1 MSAIALRVLRA
12 LEWSGRHGACPS
24 CRACRRCAEALGYTF
39 AGHRDGCELAAAIRE
54 LEAPRRFNM
63 DDTIRV
69 TLHEVG
75 VRLVQ
80 AHGAGSRIDGK
91 NRITGKALDLLP
103 ILAPLFRH
111 GTAPFA
117 LDIEIAPF
125 AADVPDEVKP

>member
-1 MSAIALRVLRA
+1 MIA
-12 LEWSGRHGACPS
+12 
-24 CRACRRCAEALGYTF
+24 F